1 MTVAFWREWRHI
13 TKLDPDRKISQ
24 RDIDRIA
31 ASGTDAIMISGTQQ
45 ITPAK
50 VRHLMSMLK
59 KHAIPKI
66 LEPSN
71 PEAVFYE
78 EVDAVF
84 VPSVINAQDPAWI
97 VGKHREWVQ
106 HFEVPWEKIVPE
118 AYIVLN
124 PKSAVGIVTKSKTDL
139 SSEEVAA
146 YARVAEN
153 YFGFPIIYIEYSGA
167 YGDPEVV
174 KAVSKSL
181 KKAALFYGGGI
192 KSREQALEMKQYA
205 DTIIVGNAVYE
216 AGFEKF
222 LETIV

>member
-1 MTVAFWREWRHI
+1 MTFWRKWRHI

-24 RDIDRIA
+24 RDVDKIVT
-31 ASGTDAIMISGTQQ
+31 SGTDAIMISGTQK

-50 VRHLMSMLK
+50 VKHLISMLE
-59 KHAIPKI
+59 KHDVPKI

-71 PEAVFYE
+71 PQAVFYE

-84 VPSVINAQDPAWI
+84 VPSVINAMDTEWI
-97 VGKHREWVQ
+97 IGKHREWVQ
-106 HFEVPWEKIVPE
+106 HFTIPWKKIVPE

-139 SSEEVAA
+139 NGEEVAA
-146 YARVAEN
+146 YAKVAEN
-153 YFGFPIIYIEYSGA
+153 YFNFPIVYIEYSGT

-174 KAVSKSL
+174 KAVSRSL
-181 KKAALFYGGGI
+181 KKATLFYGGGI
-192 KSREQALEMKQYA
+192 KSREQALAMKQYA

-222 LETIV
+222 IETIV